1 MKIDKKDVVIVLLLA
16 TLGAIFLVYGE
27 GFFGWSELVRGNVSV
42 FIFSVTT
49 LYFSF
54 SYDKWKKN
62 KENEDKRKGILK
74 GIYKEIVERARYL
87 DYFKNLLASQ
97 PDNPYI
103 PLFPPFPKS
112 AWESA
117 IANGYYDPQHQSWV
131 DYSHIYSATDNFHLN
146 ANFANDIA
154 YKATVPD
161 EIKFERLYSILA
173 LLLNQAIE
181 IRVIIDVN
189 ARRLAE
195 ELSIS
200 IEETKRLNDEI
211 SKRIKETLGT
221 PKGKK

>member
-1 MKIDKKDVVIVLLLA
+1 MKIDKKDAAIILLLA
-16 TLGAIFLVYGE
+16 ALGAIFLMFGDK
-27 GFFGWSELVRGNVSV
+27 FGWSDLIIGNITV
-42 FIFSVTT
+42 FTFSLTM

-87 DYFKNLLASQ
+87 GYFKNLLVSQ

-131 DYSHIYSATDNFHLN
+131 DYSYIYNATENFFLN

-154 YKATVPD
+154 YKATVSD
-161 EIKFERLYSILA
+161 EIKLERLFSILA
-173 LLLNQAIE
+173 ILLSQATD

-189 ARRLAE
+189 AKRLAE

-211 SKRIKETLGT
+211 TKRIRETLGT
-221 PKGKK
+221 PKGK